1 MNLGKKFTCFKCK
14 TKFYDL
20 GKSEPLC
27 PKCHTDQ
34 RLDPNPSGSDLP
46 TTKSKGSSAAA
57 AAKRA
62 RPIGE
67 EGEEEEFEEEFI
79 DEGEGSFD
87 DEEDDFSR
95 DYDGDHEEREEEHD
109 DDYE

>member
-20 GKSEPLC
+20 GKPEPMC

-34 RLDPNPSGSDLP
+34 RLDPNPSGSDIP
-46 TTKSKGSSAAA
+46 TAKAKGGSSAS
-57 AAKRA
+57 AKRP

-79 DEGEGSFD
+79 DEGDGTFD

-95 DYDGDHEEREEEHD
+95 DYDADQEEREEEHD